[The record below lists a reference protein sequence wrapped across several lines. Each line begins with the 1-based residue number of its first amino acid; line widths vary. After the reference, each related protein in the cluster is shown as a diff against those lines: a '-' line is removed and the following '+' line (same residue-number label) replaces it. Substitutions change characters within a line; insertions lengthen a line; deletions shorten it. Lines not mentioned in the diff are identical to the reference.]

1 MDPFSIATGA
11 LGTFG
16 VALQTTQ
23 ALIQLVG
30 DVQGAPEEV
39 TAASKEAESFAGVLK
54 NIQDQ
59 VDNGTNELPY
69 FWPSTLTKGTQILSI
84 CLDHVAREEG
94 DLISCRHHS

>member
-69 FWPSTLTKGTQILSI
+69 FWPLYFDQRNSNSFHFPRSRSSGG
-84 CLDHVAREEG
+84 R
-94 DLISCRHHS
+94 